1 MQARFLCVVLTH
13 NYLPPPRKKLR
24 IERCPL
30 LPFTAHMLTDRIP
43 RALHHVLHSSTSDGG
58 RSTSDVGPA
67 SHRQLVAYFRSGWA
81 FLIPYLAAYLLY
93 AWLKW
98 PVNPASDGK
107 MRLTNLANLISP
119 D

>member
-1 MQARFLCVVLTH
+1 MQARSLCVVLTH
-13 NYLPPPRKKLR
+13 NHLPPPRKKLR

-30 LPFTAHMLTDRIP
+30 LSFTAHVLTDRPP
-43 RALHHVLHSSTSDGG
+43 RALHHVLHSSTSE
-58 RSTSDVGPA
+58 VGPA

-98 PVNPASDGK
+98 PVNPRPWRGG
-107 MRLTNLANLISP
+107 ISER
-119 D
+119 DE